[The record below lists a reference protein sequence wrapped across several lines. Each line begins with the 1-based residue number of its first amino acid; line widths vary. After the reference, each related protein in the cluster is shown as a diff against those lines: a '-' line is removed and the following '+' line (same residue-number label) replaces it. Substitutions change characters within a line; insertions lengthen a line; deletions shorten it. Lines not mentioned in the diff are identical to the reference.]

1 MTTGALRQLGEILQ
15 MYALTLLGAFI
26 FVPAIGATSNVTT
39 CGLFARFCGIAGMC
53 CAYFRAPETNG
64 RSQERIQRL
73 WMESGK

>member
-1 MTTGALRQLGEILQ
+1 
-15 MYALTLLGAFI
+15 MYALACLGAPV